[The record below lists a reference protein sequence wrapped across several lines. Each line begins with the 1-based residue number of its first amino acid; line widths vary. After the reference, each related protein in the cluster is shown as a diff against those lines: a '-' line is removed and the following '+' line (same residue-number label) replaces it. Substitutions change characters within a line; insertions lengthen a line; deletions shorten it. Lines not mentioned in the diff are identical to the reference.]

1 MRAIS
6 LGWAVNMMTQKKI
19 RFTSEKQTQ
28 ADINCTGIVLRRRI
42 IRTIKAEA
50 NAVKNLTSAGN
61 L

>member
-6 LGWAVNMMTQKKI
+6 LGWAVNMVTQKKI
-19 RFTSEKQTQ
+19 RFTSEKPIQ

-42 IRTIKAEA
+42 IRKTKANA
-50 NAVKNLTSAGN
+50 NAVKNLIRAGN